1 LKINSTRFGTIE
13 IDEKDILTFPEGLV
27 GFAAYKRF
35 FIYNNEKKL
44 PFFWLHSVEN
54 PNLAFV
60 ICDPLIF
67 FPDYKVTVRKQE
79 LSILNIEDLAK
90 VITCAIISISHN
102 PFRMTANL
110 QGPLVINTENYKG
123 KQLVL
128 VDGNYTTR
136 HTILLKDES
145 LDMPQGVFLPK
156 KKSAGVGANNSI
168 VVS

>member
-1 LKINSTRFGTIE
+1 MKINSTRFGTIE
-13 IDEKDILTFPEGLV
+13 IEEKDILTFPEGLV
-27 GFAAYKRF
+27 GFAAYKQF
-35 FIYNNEKKL
+35 FIYNNQKKL

-67 FPDYKVTVRKQE
+67 FPDYKVSVRKQE
-79 LSILNIEDLAK
+79 LSILNIKDMDKL
-90 VITCAIISISHN
+90 ITCTIISISHN
-102 PFRMTANL
+102 PFRMTANM
-110 QGPLVINTENYKG
+110 QGPLVVNTENRKG

-145 LDMPQGVFLPK
+145 LEMPQGVFMPQK
-156 KKSAGVGANNSI
+156 KATGVGVNNSI